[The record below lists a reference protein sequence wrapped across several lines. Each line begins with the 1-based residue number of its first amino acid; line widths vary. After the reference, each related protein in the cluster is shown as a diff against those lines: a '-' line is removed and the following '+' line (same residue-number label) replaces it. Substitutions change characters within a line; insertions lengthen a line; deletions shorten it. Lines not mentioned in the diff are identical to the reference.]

1 MKKIY
6 MMVFICLFVL
16 NFFSFSALSTHIV
29 DYRIKAKLVPAE
41 KAVIGEEILTWL
53 NNSDVPVSELHFHLY
68 LNAFKNNRSTFMK
81 ERGVSGSSNP
91 KSDDWGYI
99 DVKKIRIK
107 DGIDLT
113 LMMEF
118 IQPNDNNTD
127 DQTVVRVLLPEP
139 VQPKDAITLEI
150 AFYSKLPG
158 AIRRTGFYDDFFMVT
173 QWFPKIGVLED
184 GEWNCHQYHANSE
197 FFADFGVFE
206 VEMTVPNEYVVG
218 ATGVRTAEIE
228 NADGTKTYTHYQED
242 VHDFAWTACPDY
254 VEYRERYTL
263 NEPPVDTEM
272 IFLIHK
278 THLNLKERYVQSLK
292 NGIEFYSQS
301 YGPYPYETVTL
312 VDPPIK
318 GMGAAGMEYPTLF
331 TAGGVSFLPEGIR
344 LSEMVTI
351 HEFGHGYWYGI
362 VANNEFEEA
371 WLDEGI
377 NSYSEIKAMDKYYGS
392 DRSMIDLGWLK
403 ISDSL
408 MGRTQVIASS
418 RMDPV
423 VKNSWEFYSGGN
435 YGMNVYQKAALT
447 LLTLENYLGEDVM
460 AQVMKSYFD
469 RWKFRHPK
477 TDDFI
482 AVAEEVSGQDLTWF
496 FDQFLHSSDQLD
508 YAIGR
513 LRSREIKEPEGIFQG
528 QLRAAPED
536 KADDREKVYKNE
548 VVVVRKGELVF
559 PQEILIVFEDG
570 EEVREVWDGKDR
582 WTRFTYTKPVKL
594 RSAQLDPENKIL
606 LDFNHLNNSMTRKPD
621 KLVTLKYALNMMLK
635 FQKLLTVIS
644 ME

>member
-1 MKKIY
+1 
-6 MMVFICLFVL
+6 
-16 NFFSFSALSTHIV
+16 
-29 DYRIKAKLVPAE
+29 
-41 KAVIGEEILTWL
+41 
-53 NNSDVPVSELHFHLY
+53 
-68 LNAFKNNRSTFMK
+68 
-81 ERGVSGSSNP
+81 
-91 KSDDWGYI
+91 
-99 DVKKIRIK
+99 
-107 DGIDLT
+107 
-113 LMMEF
+113 
-118 IQPNDNNTD
+118 
-127 DQTVVRVLLPEP
+127 
-139 VQPKDAITLEI
+139 
-150 AFYSKLPG
+150 
-158 AIRRTGFYDDFFMVT
+158 
-173 QWFPKIGVLED
+173 
-184 GEWNCHQYHANSE
+184 
-197 FFADFGVFE
+197 
-206 VEMTVPNEYVVG
+206 
-218 ATGVRTAEIE
+218 
-228 NADGTKTYTHYQED
+228 
-242 VHDFAWTACPDY
+242 
-254 VEYRERYTL
+254 
-263 NEPPVDTEM
+263 
-272 IFLIHK
+272 
-278 THLNLKERYVQSLK
+278 
-292 NGIEFYSQS
+292 
-301 YGPYPYETVTL
+301 
-312 VDPPIK
+312 
-318 GMGAAGMEYPTLF
+318 
-331 TAGGVSFLPEGIR
+331 
-344 LSEMVTI
+344 
-351 HEFGHGYWYGI
+351 
-362 VANNEFEEA
+362 
-371 WLDEGI
+371 
-377 NSYSEIKAMDKYYGS
+377 
-392 DRSMIDLGWLK
+392 
-403 ISDSL
+403 
-408 MGRTQVIASS
+408 
-418 RMDPV
+418 
-423 VKNSWEFYSGGN
+423 
-435 YGMNVYQKAALT
+435 MNVYQKAALT